1 MLNPELRELYSSNVI
16 VELEKLAADF
26 EKNNTECWV
35 YGLKDMYGIKAP
47 EAVYY
52 DNKDDSVRIQLFR
65 MCQRY
70 TDSLSP
76 EEDENFGGLVTI
88 GHKELW
94 FQPDLEK
101 SKPLYVK

>member
-1 MLNPELRELYSSNVI
+1 MFNPELKGIYSADVEN
-16 VELEKLAADF
+16 ELEKLAEDF

-35 YGLKDMYGIKAP
+35 YGLKNMYGIKAP

-52 DNKDDSVRIQLFR
+52 DNKDDSVCIQLFR

-101 SKPLYVK
+101 KSKALWI

>member
-1 MLNPELRELYSSNVI
+1 MFNPELKGIYSADVEN
-16 VELEKLAADF
+16 ELEKLAEDF
-26 EKNNTECWV
+26 ESKGIQCWV
-35 YGLKDMYGIKAP
+35 YGLKNMYGIKAP

-76 EEDENFGGLVTI
+76 EEDENFGRLHALGDRSDWIAEEVM
-88 GHKELW
+88 
-94 FQPDLEK
+94 K
-101 SKPLYVK
+101 SKALWI